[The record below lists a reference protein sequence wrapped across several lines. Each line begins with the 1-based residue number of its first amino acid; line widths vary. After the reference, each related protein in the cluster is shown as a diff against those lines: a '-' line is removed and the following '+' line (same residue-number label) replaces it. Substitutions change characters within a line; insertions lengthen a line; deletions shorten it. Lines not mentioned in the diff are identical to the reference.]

1 MLLLSPSV
9 SSLQSL
15 VSICELELQKLEL
28 GINTKKSYCLRIG
41 PRYKIETSNI
51 ASLTGNIIVWAKNIR
66 YLGVYIENSHKF
78 KCNFDNAK
86 RSFYRSF
93 NAIFG
98 KVGGVASE
106 DVVLFLIKSK
116 CIPVLLYGVEAL
128 PTNKTVVQSLLFS
141 FNRTM
146 FKLFKT
152 RSIEIVSSSLD
163 FFGID
168 IVNHIKCRK
177 YKFLDSI
184 ISSSNALFA
193 PFVNILKR
201 ELAQL

>member
-1 MLLLSPSV
+1 
-9 SSLQSL
+9 
-15 VSICELELQKLEL
+15 
-28 GINTKKSYCLRIG
+28 
-41 PRYKIETSNI
+41 
-51 ASLTGNIIVWAKNIR
+51 
-66 YLGVYIENSHKF
+66 
-78 KCNFDNAK
+78 
-86 RSFYRSF
+86 
-93 NAIFG
+93 
-98 KVGGVASE
+98 
-106 DVVLFLIKSK
+106 
-116 CIPVLLYGVEAL
+116 
-128 PTNKTVVQSLLFS
+128 
-141 FNRTM
+141 M